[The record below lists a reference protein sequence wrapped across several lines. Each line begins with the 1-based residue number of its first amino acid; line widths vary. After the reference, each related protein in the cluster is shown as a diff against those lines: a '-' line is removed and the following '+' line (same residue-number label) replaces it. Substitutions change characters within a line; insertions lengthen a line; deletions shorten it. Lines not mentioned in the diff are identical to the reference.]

1 MSVRFSVDSEAAAK
15 LCRLTFSKLQE
26 VWAPDLEE
34 SAVAEYAVALVARGQ
49 ERKKVH
55 SQLKGVLGEEATVAL
70 LDWWVPAPGA
80 AACVWGFIVGGW
92 AAWMCMAACMRVIRT
107 HAHARAT
114 HARAHTA
121 GCSSMSSST
130 RASSPPAPQQPRL
143 LPPRPREFA
152 WGRA

>member
-70 LDWWVPAPGA
+70 LDWWVPAPSA
-80 AACVWGFIVGGW
+80 AACVWGFNLVRMGCVDVHGG
-92 AAWMCMAACMRVIRT
+92 V
-107 HAHARAT
+107 HARDT
-114 HARAHTA
+114 HTRPRTRHAR
-121 GCSSMSSST
+121 T
-130 RASSPPAPQQPRL
+130 RAHRRLLKYVKQHKSELTTSTAAAAPPATT
-143 LPPRPREFA
+143 A
-152 WGRA
+152 A